1 MAAEHEVWFSDGVT
15 ARSGRVTAVEDDGR
29 YTVVDD
35 AGGQYDQLK
44 REQICHQWQ
53 MEQAAS
59 TDGSDAAGTATC
71 RDGRRMAET
80 VGRMAATK
88 PQPEDTAILFR
99 RSEEGREFRR
109 RAAAGEL
116 ASHGAS
122 RVPECFHGLLE
133 HLSAPVSKMT
143 GLPVQ
148 RSAL

>member
-1 MAAEHEVWFSDGVT
+1 
-15 ARSGRVTAVEDDGR
+15 
-29 YTVVDD
+29 
-35 AGGQYDQLK
+35 
-44 REQICHQWQ
+44 
-53 MEQAAS
+53 MEEADS
-59 TDGSDAAGTATC
+59 TDGPDAAGTKTC

-80 VGRMAATK
+80 VERMAATK

-99 RSEEGREFRR
+99 RNEEGREFRR

-116 ASHGAS
+116 TPHHDAS

-148 RSAL
+148 PSDYKTMDDG